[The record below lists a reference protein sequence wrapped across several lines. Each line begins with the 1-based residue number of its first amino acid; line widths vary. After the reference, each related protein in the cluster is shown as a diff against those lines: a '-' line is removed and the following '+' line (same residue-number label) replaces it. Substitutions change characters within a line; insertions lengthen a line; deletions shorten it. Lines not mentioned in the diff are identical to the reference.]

1 MSVCCR
7 IGFKREAK
15 ATRKRRDKIV
25 TYIERYTEAQAKALV
40 AELKGEGYNA
50 YFTKNNA
57 DSFTVQYWK

>member
-1 MSVCCR
+1 M
-7 IGFKREAK
+7 
-15 ATRKRRDKIV
+15 

-40 AELKGEGYNA
+40 VELKSEGYRA